1 MEGLKLSNK
10 IKKEFIIEGL
20 CCANCATKIEDRVG
34 KLEEVNAA
42 SMNLITNI
50 LSIEIK
56 DADKLEDVLKKTT
69 NIVKTVEPDAI
80 MSENIITNSGEK
92 ILLVTGL
99 CCANCATKIETKSKK
114 IQGIKSISM
123 DFISSKLVLE
133 VENKNEMNRI
143 VDEVVKIVKLVEPD
157 AIVTDEE
164 NKKKTVNRKGLLAR
178 FKR

>member
-1 MEGLKLSNK
+1 MSNS

-20 CCANCATKIEDRVG
+20 CCANCATKIEDKVG
-34 KLEEVNAA
+34 KLEEINTA
-42 SMNLITNI
+42 SMNLITNV

-80 MSENIITNSGEK
+80 MSENIITKSDKK

-114 IQGIKSISM
+114 LPGVKAVSV

-133 VENKNEMNRI
+133 VEKKLEMNKI
-143 VDEVVKIVKLVEPD
+143 VDEVIKIVKQVEPD
-157 AIVTDEE
+157 AIVTDES
-164 NKKKTVNRKGLLAR
+164 KKKTVNRKGLLAR
-178 FKR
+178 FRR